1 MLTKETCTV
10 RKKTIRNDNFRK
22 CSRCHRFS
30 EIFQCAITDGGTQ
43 TLVFFVISHIQN
55 YFKNGKIYHKHKIQN
70 TYL

>member
-1 MLTKETCTV
+1 MLTKETCAV

-30 EIFQCAITDGGTQ
+30 EIFQCAITDGGIQ

-55 YFKNGKIYHKHKIQN
+55 YFKNGKYRTN
-70 TYL
+70 TSQT